1 MTTQPYEMTILTP
14 EELTVVDKIAL
25 EKQIRRYGRIT
36 KRLVDGVKRLAYP
49 IMNREKALYLYYE
62 LELDY
67 GMPAELS
74 EYLDI
79 QDNVIRFLIVKQ
91 DTRGGNR

>member
-1 MTTQPYEMTILTP
+1 MNEYELTILTP

-25 EKQIRRYGRIT
+25 EKQIKRYGRIT

-62 LELDY
+62 LEMEN
-67 GMPAELS
+67 GKPAELS
-74 EYLDI
+74 SHLTI
-79 QDNVIRFLIVKQ
+79 QDNVVRFLIVKK
-91 DTRGGNR
+91 DRR

>member
-1 MTTQPYEMTILTP
+1 MNEYELTILTP

-25 EKQIRRYGRIT
+25 EKQIKRYGRIT
-36 KRLVDGVKRLAYP
+36 KRLVEGVKRLAYP

-62 LELDY
+62 LEMER
-67 GMPAELS
+67 GEPAELS
-74 EYLDI
+74 SHLSI
-79 QDNVIRFLIVKQ
+79 QDNVVRFLIVKK